1 MSAYL
6 LRRFGQGL
14 LVLWAAFTLTFFLLQ
29 VLPGDAVLIKFQNP
43 DLGLSPAQIAE
54 MRLAYGADS
63 PLWRQ
68 YLHTLLAMLHGDFGY
83 SLQAGLAVSS
93 LIASNL
99 PDTLSLALPAFLLA
113 VALAFALAF
122 ASRLPGLRWLS
133 NFLQSLPVLF
143 ISLPTFWLGIALI
156 QLFSFQLRWIPVINP
171 GPLEGLILPVIA
183 VALPISAPLAQI
195 LMRSMD
201 QVAVQPFVAVARA
214 KGMSETGVLWRHVM
228 GNALLPA
235 LNIAGLLL
243 GELIAGALIT
253 ETVFGRSGLGQLTQQ
268 AVNNQD
274 IAVLQA
280 VVMISALLMAIAPQ
294 WFTSANPLEG
304 IPGAQRLAPQ
314 AHYWLGTDQLGRDL
328 WTRVVYGA
336 VHSLSAAL
344 IAVAIGLVVG
354 TTLGTLAGA
363 LAGRVESTIMRLV
376 DVLLA
381 IPSLLLQL
389 TVIILLG
396 FGTVNAAVAVGVA
409 AIASFARLARAEVVR
424 VRHSD
429 YVEAARGSGG
439 TFFAVFWR
447 HILPNSLTAV
457 LAFATLQFGQAMLAL
472 ATLSFLGYGT
482 PPPVPE
488 WGLLIAEGRNYLS
501 TAWWLT
507 TFPGLAVVAVV
518 LAANRLSRQWS
529 GAHP

>member
-1 MSAYL
+1 MSLVDYTIAV
-6 LRRFGQGL
+6 RRRPEWRR
-14 LVLWAAFTLTFFLLQ
+14 VRLQ
-29 VLPGDAVLIKFQNP
+29 
-43 DLGLSPAQIAE
+43 
-54 MRLAYGADS
+54 
-63 PLWRQ
+63 
-68 YLHTLLAMLHGDFGY
+68 
-83 SLQAGLAVSS
+83 
-93 LIASNL
+93 
-99 PDTLSLALPAFLLA
+99 
-113 VALAFALAF
+113 
-122 ASRLPGLRWLS
+122 PGLWLA
-133 NFLQSLPVLF
+133 
-143 ISLPTFWLGIALI
+143 WA
-156 QLFSFQLRWIPVINP
+156 
-171 GPLEGLILPVIA
+171 
-183 VALPISAPLAQI
+183 
-195 LMRSMD
+195 
-201 QVAVQPFVAVARA
+201 
-214 KGMSETGVLWRHVM
+214 
-228 GNALLPA
+228 
-235 LNIAGLLL
+235 
-243 GELIAGALIT
+243 
-253 ETVFGRSGLGQLTQQ
+253 
-268 AVNNQD
+268 
-274 IAVLQA
+274 
-280 VVMISALLMAIAPQ
+280 VMIAALLMAIAPQ
-294 WFTSANPLEG
+294 WFTSSNPLEG

-344 IAVAIGLVVG
+344 I
-354 TTLGTLAGA
+354 AGA

-529 GAHP
+529 GARP

>member
-1 MSAYL
+1 MSLVDYTIAV
-6 LRRFGQGL
+6 RRRPEWRR
-14 LVLWAAFTLTFFLLQ
+14 VRLQ
-29 VLPGDAVLIKFQNP
+29 
-43 DLGLSPAQIAE
+43 
-54 MRLAYGADS
+54 
-63 PLWRQ
+63 
-68 YLHTLLAMLHGDFGY
+68 
-83 SLQAGLAVSS
+83 
-93 LIASNL
+93 
-99 PDTLSLALPAFLLA
+99 
-113 VALAFALAF
+113 
-122 ASRLPGLRWLS
+122 PGLWLA
-133 NFLQSLPVLF
+133 
-143 ISLPTFWLGIALI
+143 WA
-156 QLFSFQLRWIPVINP
+156 
-171 GPLEGLILPVIA
+171 
-183 VALPISAPLAQI
+183 
-195 LMRSMD
+195 
-201 QVAVQPFVAVARA
+201 
-214 KGMSETGVLWRHVM
+214 
-228 GNALLPA
+228 
-235 LNIAGLLL
+235 
-243 GELIAGALIT
+243 
-253 ETVFGRSGLGQLTQQ
+253 
-268 AVNNQD
+268 
-274 IAVLQA
+274 
-280 VVMISALLMAIAPQ
+280 VMIAALLMAIAPQ

-314 AHYWLGTDQLGRDL
+314 AHYWLGTDQLGRD
-328 WTRVVYGA
+328 
-336 VHSLSAAL
+336 
-344 IAVAIGLVVG
+344 
-354 TTLGTLAGA
+354 
-363 LAGRVESTIMRLV
+363 
-376 DVLLA
+376 LA

-529 GAHP
+529 GVRP